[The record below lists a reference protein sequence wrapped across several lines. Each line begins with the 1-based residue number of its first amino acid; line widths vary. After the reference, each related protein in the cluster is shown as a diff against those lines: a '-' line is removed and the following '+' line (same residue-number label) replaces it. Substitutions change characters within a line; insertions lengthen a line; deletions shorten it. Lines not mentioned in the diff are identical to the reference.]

1 MDIQHCHGGVADVR
15 IPFPCFLAV
24 GFSRVIRVWWGA
36 WTTSPDIN
44 DLSDFLNFLLVGVC
58 WGMFVIRIDIND
70 MSYRCCIRALKGVI
84 STLLNSIRKQLQE
97 TQSFLRFDFQFGPRW
112 ILFSN
117 IWISEYGFFNMIFSK
132 IYIAANLQGKPGK
145 TFTFRRNNGTTRT
158 SNQCWRSSFI

>member
-24 GFSRVIRVWWGA
+24 GFSRVIRVWWRA

-44 DLSDFLNFLLVGVC
+44 DLSWNSCWLVFVEGCLLYV
-58 WGMFVIRIDIND
+58 RIDIND

-84 STLLNSIRKQLQE
+84 STLLNSIRKQPQE

-132 IYIAANLQGKPGK
+132 IYIAANLQGKPGTWDLEK
-145 TFTFRRNNGTTRT
+145 
-158 SNQCWRSSFI
+158 IHL